1 MSYIPDTANPI
12 RVHFTNTPNEPNHY
26 YEGFLNQKNK
36 RLIGIFDSVVEET
49 AGAFDNF
56 DMCLDIANRIDEDDG
71 TALDDSITEWD
82 LTVLEKPEVQRY
94 IKLAVLQ
101 YLELSR
107 NDMVIAAL
115 EDQWD
120 EPEHA
125 EELKTMDKDFE
136 ELSEEEFLKKYPPR
150 DKYINYLD

>member
-1 MSYIPDTANPI
+1 MTYIPDTASPI

-56 DMCLDIANRIDEDDG
+56 DVCLELASRIEEDDE
-71 TALDDSITEWD
+71 TALDDSITERD
-82 LTVLEKPEVQRY
+82 LNVLEKPEVQRY

-107 NDMVIAAL
+107 NDMVVAAL
-115 EDQWD
+115 EDQCD
-120 EPEHA
+120 EPEHE

-136 ELSEEEFLKKYPPR
+136 ELSKEEFLKKYPPR